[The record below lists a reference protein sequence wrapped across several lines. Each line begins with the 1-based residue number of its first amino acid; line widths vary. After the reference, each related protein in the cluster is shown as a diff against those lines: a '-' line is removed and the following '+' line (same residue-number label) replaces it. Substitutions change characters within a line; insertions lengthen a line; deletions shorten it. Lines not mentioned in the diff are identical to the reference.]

1 MKNSGFTIVEILIV
15 LGIVTI
21 LSGVALTAN
30 RTSKSQLSLFK
41 TEALLI
47 GSINRAKALS
57 QQRLDIEDICA
68 FGVHF
73 SPSGFLIFGDKIV
86 NPIVD
91 TQCRN
96 LSDVYTGNAIYDEG
110 YDYIVDAPTVLDF
123 GVSLNAQVEDKDI
136 VFLPPDLTATTTYE
150 NSAGDIGL
158 PINIVITGQNGTK
171 TVILGEG
178 GQISNQ

>member
-1 MKNSGFTIVEILIV
+1 MRNGFTIVEILVV

-30 RTSKSQLSLFK
+30 RTSKSQLALFK

-57 QQRLDIEDICA
+57 QQRLDVQNICA
-68 FGVHF
+68 FGIHF
-73 SPSGFLIFGDKIV
+73 SSSGFLVFGDKIV
-86 NPIVD
+86 NPGTDI
-91 TQCRN
+91 QCRN
-96 LSDVYTGNAIYDEG
+96 LDGVYTGNAIYDEG
-110 YDYIVDAPTVLDF
+110 YDYIVDNPIVLDS
-123 GVSLNAQVEDKDI
+123 GVSFNLEIQGKDV
-136 VFLPPDLTATTTYE
+136 VFLPPDLTATTTFQ
-150 NSAGDIGL
+150 NTAGDIGL
-158 PINIVITGQNGTK
+158 PVNIIITGQNGAK